1 MDALTLPVILIIV
14 TAIAV
19 GTFAK
24 GITGVGLPILAM
36 PIMAGFFGVERA
48 VLIMIIP
55 SLFSN
60 TWLVLTHRD
69 EWPVL
74 KRLVPFLVA
83 AAIGGVLGSLVL
95 VNVSARGLSLLLASV
110 LGLYLLH
117 QWRNPSFRLSDAQN
131 RWAGPIAGLAAGA
144 VQGTSGISA
153 PVIAPYYHAI
163 GLTQRTYVCAISATF
178 LMISVVQ
185 VISLTRLGLYTPER
199 VFEGVIALAPVVIFL
214 PLGMRMAKR
223 ISRAIFD
230 RLLISILVLME
241 FKLLY
246 DGLLA
251 S

>member
-1 MDALTLPVILIIV
+1 MEVLTLPVILIIV
-14 TAIAV
+14 AAISL

-36 PIMAGFFGVERA
+36 PLMAGFFGVERA

-69 EWPVL
+69 EWPGL
-74 KRLVPFLVA
+74 RRLVPFLLA
-83 AAIGGVLGSLVL
+83 AVVGGVLGSLVL
-95 VNVSARGLSLLLASV
+95 ANVSARGLSLLLAAV
-110 LGLYLLH
+110 LGVYLLH
-117 QWRNPSFRLSDAQN
+117 QWRNPSFRLSKGQE
-131 RWAGPIAGLAAGA
+131 RWVGPLSGIAAGA

-178 LMISVVQ
+178 LLISVVQ
-185 VISLTRLGLYTPER
+185 VASLTQLGLYTPQR
-199 VFEGVIALAPVVIFL
+199 VFEGVIALGPVVIFL
-214 PLGMRMAKR
+214 PLGMRMAKK
-223 ISRAIFD
+223 ISREIFD
-230 RLLISILVLME
+230 RLLISILVVME